1 MSIKI
6 IKPGLFTTV
15 QDKGRFGYQH
25 LGFSSAGAMDRYS
38 YEVGQALI
46 NNQGPSLEYTIIG
59 PTLQFNEN
67 NTVVLTGGQFNA
79 KLNKRKVPQNTVIF
93 VSQGDQLEIGNAIE
107 GARGYIFFGQ
117 PLDIEQVADSYSTHT
132 RSMVGG
138 FKGRPLKK
146 NDVINIIPND
156 NFKLNLGKSSAY
168 NAVAEDNIIHIIKGP
183 QAQAFSEEKQRTL
196 VKEEYSISDK
206 SDRMGYRLI
215 GDNIAPENSADI
227 ISEPVALGSIQ
238 VPNDGNPIIL
248 LNDKQTV
255 GGYTKIAT
263 VSQLDLRKLAQFKP
277 GDTIQFEWISIN
289 DANQELLQFSK
300 EFNELLESIASRPT
314 YNIEWLRPTSNKLAR
329 IIEEE

>member
-15 QDKGRFGYQH
+15 QDKGRYGYQH
-25 LGFSSAGAMDRYS
+25 LGFSSAGAMDKYS
-38 YEVGQALI
+38 YEVGQTLI
-46 NNQGPSLEYTIIG
+46 NNQGPNLEYTIIG
-59 PTLQFNEN
+59 PTIQFDKN
-67 NTVVLTGGQFNA
+67 NTIVLTGGQFNA
-79 KLNKRKVPQNTVIF
+79 KLNNQKISQNTVIF
-93 VSQGDQLEIGNAIE
+93 VSQGDQLEIGNAVE

-117 PLDIEQVADSYSTHT
+117 PLDIDKVADSYSTHT
-132 RSMVGG
+132 RSMIGG
-138 FKGRPLKK
+138 FKGRLLKK
-146 NDVINIIPND
+146 NDVINIVPND
-156 NFKLNLGKSSAY
+156 NFKLNLGKTLEYDAI
-168 NAVAEDNIIHIIKGP
+168 AQDNIIHIIEGP
-183 QAQAFSEEKQRTL
+183 QAQAFSEEKKTTL
-196 VKEEYSISDK
+196 VQGEYNISDK

-277 GDTIQFEWISIN
+277 GDTIQFEWISMN
-289 DANQELLQFSK
+289 DANQELQQFTK
-300 EFNELLESIASRPT
+300 EFNEQLESVSSHPI